1 MKPAELTAVLE
12 SAAERLEIEI
22 RYETL
27 AAAGPFG
34 SGGLCKVKG
43 RWWLLID
50 KKATPAERAALIAD
64 ALADFD
70 TSALD
75 LPRKAREMVEGL
87 RGQKAPQGEPVPNP
101 AG

>member
-12 SAAERLEIEI
+12 SAASRLDIEI

-27 AAAGPFG
+27 AAVGPFG

-75 LPRKAREMVEGL
+75 LPKRAREMVEGL
-87 RGQKAPQGEPVPNP
+87 RGQRVPPIEAAPAP
-101 AG
+101 AV